1 MSSGKICENCG
12 KGVMYGHNMS
22 HAKNRTNRI
31 FEPNLHSAR
40 VSIKGVLK
48 KAKVCTKCL
57 RRLKKE
63 MISKIPPKVGEVKSP
78 ATVSA

>member
-48 KAKVCTKCL
+48 RARVCTKCL
-57 RRLKKE
+57 RRLKKGT
-63 MISKIPPKVGEVKSP
+63 IKAFSKTEEVKPSSI
-78 ATVSA
+78 AASA